1 MEKKVI
7 VKKDKVIIMVKSQF
21 VDQVETEIFTERYA
35 ILLRTRWSLLYF
47 FFKEYAIENGQRG
60 CYVGE
65 KRGNDGLYY
74 DIWDLT
80 KIFPNVLFK
89 TNTY

>member
-1 MEKKVI
+1 MKSKVI
-7 VKKDKVIIMVKSQF
+7 IKKDKVIILVKNIF
-21 VDQVETEIFTERYA
+21 TNQVESEIFTERYA
-35 ILLRTRWSLLYF
+35 ILLRSRWSLLYF

-60 CYVGE
+60 CYIGE
-65 KRGNDGLYY
+65 KRNRDGLYF

-89 TNTY
+89 ENVY